1 MNKEEKQPAYDC
13 KYIGYGENCLL
24 HSCHLPPFGH
34 VTFACVKKCKD
45 YEKKEEDDDI
55 SDFKQAIEDEKEDI

>member
-1 MNKEEKQPAYDC
+1 MSKKPMQPAYDC

-34 VTFACVKKCKD
+34 VTFACVEKCKD
-45 YEKKEEDDDI
+45 YEKKEE
-55 SDFKQAIEDEKEDI
+55 EKCKE